1 MFDLRYHIASLAAV
15 FVALAVGIV
24 IGVAIV
30 SSDDVS
36 RATEAVTKQKI
47 GALEKQLE
55 AANHRANDTAE
66 AKQAVDALMD
76 EAYPALMAER
86 CLDKSFGIVFLGE
99 IDPAV
104 RNEIEETLAD
114 AGSGEPPRVVAL
126 ELPVDPDALAQTLAD
141 DPLLAAYAGD
151 GRLGDLGEALGRE
164 LVEGAEG
171 GTWDT
176 LSSDL
181 VSQRTGSIADPVDG
195 VVVVRRWVP
204 EESTDPDAISAA
216 QSSEQLV
223 DGLLAGMSGTGAAV
237 VGVEATD
244 ADPTAVPFFRERG
257 VSTVNDVEAL
267 AGHVALATV
276 LCGGEPGNYGVGDG
290 APDGVVPPIE
300 PVETLTVAAESTSP
314 SSSRPATRPAGS
326 GRSSDA
332 SGRSSPV
339 RGWWSATTAR
349 ATVPQM
355 PRFGPVRPWSG
366 APASARAR
374 R

>member
-55 AANHRANDTAE
+55 AANTRAKDTAE

-86 CLDKSFGIVFLGE
+86 CLDRSFGIVFLGE

-104 RNEIEETLAD
+104 RNEIEETLGD
-114 AGSGEPPRVVAL
+114 AGSAEPPRVVAL

-204 EESTDPDAISAA
+204 EEPTDPDATSAV

-223 DGLLAGMSGTGAAV
+223 NGLLAGMSGTGAAV

-300 PVETLTVAAESTSP
+300 PVETLTVAAE
-314 SSSRPATRPAGS
+314 
-326 GRSSDA
+326 
-332 SGRSSPV
+332 
-339 RGWWSATTAR
+339 
-349 ATVPQM
+349 
-355 PRFGPVRPWSG
+355 
-366 APASARAR
+366 
-374 R
+374 